1 MKISCCIDKQKN
13 NNDKGRRYI
22 IGRGKSLKS
31 QKRIDFVVANYGK
44 MSIKQIAES
53 LNVNKDYVR
62 TLITKHV
69 RPGWQKKYN
78 NPPPSKEMIKFIQ
91 YLVIS
96 IEMARKTNY
105 QLTLNE
111 IITKTLIYCHSNSRR
126 SKN

>member
-111 IITKTLIYCHSNSRR
+111 IITKTLSYCQSNSRR